1 MLIYAHLLAGL
12 ARMIWHR
19 VQTSDLSNIR
29 SINIPWSEQI
39 SLSHATWKRL
49 SSPQAPEVSP
59 CYIRWSWHPW
69 ATAVLEA
76 HPCGQEALSIS
87 KFTSSVW
94 RSSLTISTGA
104 LPEHC
109 WHPNSHPSIHRIDMN
124 WSIFALL
131 NLTSDDS
138 MRRNISLI
146 LHIGSWVSKK
156 SPLCRCQRYGWTPKQ
171 DVSIKRAAL
180 IMTRTHLKS
189 RLLNFKETLKRGTRH
204 ITSIEI
210 WSSDLELRYPLNL
223 LNLTE

>member
-1 MLIYAHLLAGL
+1 MLNYQ
-12 ARMIWHR
+12 R
-19 VQTSDLSNIR
+19 VYPLKLTSLGHGR
-29 SINIPWSEQI
+29 LQCLRPT
-39 SLSHATWKRL
+39 AAKRRL
-49 SSPQAPEVSP
+49 SS
-59 CYIRWSWHPW
+59 
-69 ATAVLEA
+69 
-76 HPCGQEALSIS
+76 
-87 KFTSSVW
+87 KF
-94 RSSLTISTGA
+94 TISTGA

-109 WHPNSHPSIHRIDMN
+109 WHPNSHPSIHRIWVNYNISPTWIKAIWGWFPLLTMIPVRSQWGRYNLPRIHRIDMN

-138 MRRNISLI
+138 MHRSISLI

>member
-29 SINIPWSEQI
+29 SINIPWSGLA
-39 SLSHATWKRL
+39 LSHATFTAFI
-49 SSPQAPEVSP
+49 PTEVSP

-109 WHPNSHPSIHRIDMN
+109 WHPNWHPSIHRIDQYSHCWIWQVMIQCVETFL
-124 WSIFALL
+124 SFFTLAHGCP
-131 NLTSDDS
+131 
-138 MRRNISLI
+138 RRVPSA
-146 LHIGSWVSKK
+146 
-156 SPLCRCQRYGWTPKQ
+156 
-171 DVSIKRAAL
+171 DVKD
-180 IMTRTHLKS
+180 M
-189 RLLNFKETLKRGTRH
+189 
-204 ITSIEI
+204 
-210 WSSDLELRYPLNL
+210 DELQNRMFQ
-223 LNLTE
+223 

>member
-1 MLIYAHLLAGL
+1 MEKLTINGPFSIAMLNYQ
-12 ARMIWHR
+12 R
-19 VQTSDLSNIR
+19 VYPLKLTSLGHWR
-29 SINIPWSEQI
+29 PLQC
-39 SLSHATWKRL
+39 LRPTAAKRRL
-49 SSPQAPEVSP
+49 SS
-59 CYIRWSWHPW
+59 
-69 ATAVLEA
+69 
-76 HPCGQEALSIS
+76 
-87 KFTSSVW
+87 KF
-94 RSSLTISTGA
+94 TISTGA

-109 WHPNSHPSIHRIDMN
+109 WHPNWHPSIHRTDMN

-156 SPLCRCQRYGWTPKQ
+156 SPLCRCQIYGWTPKQ

-189 RLLNFKETLKRGTRH
+189 RLLNFKETLKRGTRR

>member
-1 MLIYAHLLAGL
+1 
-12 ARMIWHR
+12 MIWHR

-29 SINIPWSEQI
+29 SINIPWSGQI

-109 WHPNSHPSIHRIDMN
+109 WHPNWHPSIHRIDQYSHCWIWQVM
-124 WSIFALL
+124 IQC
-131 NLTSDDS
+131 
-138 MRRNISLI
+138 
-146 LHIGSWVSKK
+146 V
-156 SPLCRCQRYGWTPKQ
+156 
-171 DVSIKRAAL
+171 
-180 IMTRTHLKS
+180 
-189 RLLNFKETLKRGTRH
+189 ETLLSFFTLAHGCPRRVP
-204 ITSIEI
+204 SA
-210 WSSDLELRYPLNL
+210 DVNYMDELQNRMFQ
-223 LNLTE
+223 